1 MLEWIRFGASALC
14 ILGGLCVL
22 CVSVFGVYRFQ
33 YVMNRMHAAA
43 MIDTLGIALIM
54 LGLMLASGLT
64 LLTLKLFLV
73 LALLWL
79 TSPVS
84 SHLIARLEIT
94 TSEEL
99 DRHMEVKR

>member
-14 ILGGLCVL
+14 LTAGLCVMAIA
-22 CVSVFGVYRFQ
+22 VFGAYRFQ

-43 MIDTLGIALIM
+43 MIDTLGI
-54 LGLMLASGLT
+54 GLVILSLVLASGFS
-64 LLTLKLFLV
+64 LLTLKLLLV
-73 LALLWL
+73 VAILWV

-94 TSEEL
+94 TCEEPEK
-99 DRHMEVKR
+99 HMEVKR